1 MHKEDTIVIFKPI
14 YLKVDFNNWHS
25 WHKIRIDSGYYA
37 NLEQPQLINEEYDRK
52 VNTYLDDKLYEKCM
66 GDYKKIFA
74 NRINYYFPQKYASPN
89 ENLKKALDDL
99 KDSMKEKNL
108 QNYYISD
115 SLYSQLSKF
124 SGTFYL
130 ISEITQLSN
139 GHGKNGIEIDL
150 TRTYIIERKT
160 HLLTYY
166 SYSVLNSK
174 WSFSFDEFAI
184 KRSLKKLKKKLSR

>member
-1 MHKEDTIVIFKPI
+1 MKNFILFGVIFCAGLSSCKLARTFDKTQYVNNIPSLHKEDTIVIFKPI

-108 QNYYISD
+108 QN
-115 SLYSQLSKF
+115 
-124 SGTFYL
+124 
-130 ISEITQLSN
+130 
-139 GHGKNGIEIDL
+139 
-150 TRTYIIERKT
+150 
-160 HLLTYY
+160 
-166 SYSVLNSK
+166 
-174 WSFSFDEFAI
+174 
-184 KRSLKKLKKKLSR
+184 